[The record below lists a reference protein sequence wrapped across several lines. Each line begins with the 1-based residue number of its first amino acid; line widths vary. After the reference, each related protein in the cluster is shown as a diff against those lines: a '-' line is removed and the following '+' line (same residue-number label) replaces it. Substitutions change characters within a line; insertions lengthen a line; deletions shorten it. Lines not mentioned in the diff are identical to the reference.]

1 MTDTAFL
8 GRVGEVELGAS
19 AIAGVFYMVI
29 FMAAFGFSIG
39 AQILIARR
47 NGEKQYREI
56 GDLFYQGIYFQIGLA
71 AVMFLLSYF
80 LSPMILKR
88 IVSSEHIYEAAISY
102 LNWRVFGA
110 FFSFSA
116 VIFRA
121 FFLGTTQTKTL
132 TLNSIV
138 MVLSNVVFNYILI
151 FGKFGFPALGI
162 AGAAIGSSLA
172 ELVSLIFFILY
183 TRYRID
189 CRKFGLDRIPKFRPE
204 ILKRML
210 NISFWTMIQNVFS
223 LSTWFLFFLYVEH
236 LGERS
241 LAITNIVRSISGI
254 LFMVMMAFAST
265 CGSLVSNLIGAGN
278 KDCVAGTIRQ
288 HIRIAYLFTLPLALF
303 FALFPKLILGIY
315 TDIPDLQDAAVH
327 SLWVMCSAY
336 LFLVPANVY
345 FQAVSGTGNT
355 RTALWRRHFG
365 NMVTMIN
372 DDKPVI
378 RKCDGKF
385 YVYGTPWMGKAN
397 IGTNTKA
404 PVKAVYI
411 LQRAEENTAV
421 RVLPS
426 QVMKQLLEATVID
439 VERSRM
445 EKLLELLDEFFKE
458 TPLFLLGC
466 NMDES
471 AVMTAYNAANGG

>member
-1 MTDTAFL
+1 MKTKYTNKQIWMIAYPILISLLMEQMIGMTDTVFL

-71 AVMFLLSYF
+71 TIMFLLSYF
-80 LSPMILKR
+80 LSPIILKR
-88 IVSSEHIYEAAISY
+88 IVASEHIYEAAISY

-172 ELVSLIFFILY
+172 ELVSLAFFILY
-183 TRYRID
+183 TRSRID
-189 CRKFGLDRIPKFRPE
+189 CRKYGLDRIPKFRPE
-204 ILKRML
+204 VLKRML
-210 NISFWTMIQNVFS
+210 NISFWTMIQNVIS

-241 LAITNIVRSISGI
+241 LAVTNIVRSVSGI

-265 CGSLVSNLIGAGN
+265 CGSLVSNLIGAGE
-278 KDCVAGTIRQ
+278 KYCVEGTIRQ
-288 HIRIAYLFTLPLALF
+288 HIRLAYIFVLPLALLF
-303 FALFPKLILGIY
+303 VLFPKLILGIY
-315 TDIPDLQDAAVH
+315 TDMTDLQDAAVH

-345 FQAVSGTGNT
+345 FQSVSGTGNT
-355 RTALWRRHFG
+355 RTALVMELATLVIYVAYITYTILYLKLDVALCWTSEMVYSIFILLFCWR
-365 NMVTMIN
+365 
-372 DDKPVI
+372 
-378 RKCDGKF
+378 
-385 YVYGTPWMGKAN
+385 
-397 IGTNTKA
+397 
-404 PVKAVYI
+404 YI
-411 LQRAEENTAV
+411 KRGQWQKKR
-421 RVLPS
+421 
-426 QVMKQLLEATVID
+426 I
-439 VERSRM
+439 
-445 EKLLELLDEFFKE
+445 
-458 TPLFLLGC
+458 
-466 NMDES
+466 
-471 AVMTAYNAANGG
+471 